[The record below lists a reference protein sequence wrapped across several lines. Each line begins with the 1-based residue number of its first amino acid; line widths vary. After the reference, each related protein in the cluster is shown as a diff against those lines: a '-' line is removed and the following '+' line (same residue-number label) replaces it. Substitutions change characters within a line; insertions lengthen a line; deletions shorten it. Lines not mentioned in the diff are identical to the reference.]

1 MNYEDRSQR
10 GLSLIEVLIAML
22 VTTVG
27 VMAVALLIVYGIN
40 LQTVSRHSTR
50 ANGLAKQKIEQF
62 QVIDPD
68 SPELA
73 IGGSL
78 ATNIA
83 NHYDETEGFVRRWE
97 VLNGPANTL
106 EVRVRVEPNDP
117 GIKLAPVEIHLLLE
131 GN

>member
-22 VTTVG
+22 VTAVG
-27 VMAVALLIVYGIN
+27 FMAVALLIVYGIN
-40 LQTVSRHSTR
+40 LQTVSRDSTR

-78 ATNIA
+78 TTNIA
-83 NHYDETEGFVRRWE
+83 NHYDETEGFLRRWE
-97 VLNGPANTL
+97 VLNGRANTL

-117 GIKLAPVEIHLLLE
+117 GMKSAPVEIHLLLE